1 MDRQPDGSKKW
12 RPSKWKRLLEL
23 VLPALDEL
31 PAELTW
37 SLGGGTALSISLN
50 HRISY
55 DIDIFFQDTSAL
67 KFLSPNKNMKIR
79 ALSDDWQ
86 QPGNYLKI
94 ERPEGDIDFLIAR
107 TFSASPHFRHDFK
120 GKEIFVETPAE
131 IIAKK
136 IHYRGSQFSVR
147 DIFDIAAVS
156 EFAPDALSSV
166 SSEIR
171 EALPRTVDR
180 IKLLRKRYD
189 QTVHD
194 AVFPSGLGVTFMDRG
209 VDIAIKALESTIA
222 ELEKQ

>member
-12 RPSKWKRLLEL
+12 RISRWKRLLEL

-37 SLGGGTALSISLN
+37 ALGGGTALSISLN

-55 DIDIFFQDTSAL
+55 DIDIFFQDASAL
-67 KFLSPNKNMKIR
+67 KFLSPNKNNKIR

-107 TFSASPHFRHDFK
+107 TFSTSPHFLHDFK
-120 GKEIFVETPAE
+120 GKEIFIETPAE

-156 EFAPDALSSV
+156 ELAPDALSSV

-171 EALPRTVDR
+171 DALPRTWDR
-180 IKLLRKRYD
+180 VKLLRKRYD
-189 QTVHD
+189 QTIHD
-194 AVFPSGLGVTFMDRG
+194 AVFPSGPGVKFMDQG
-209 VDIAIKALESTIA
+209 VDIAIKALESTIS
-222 ELEKQ
+222 EIEKQ

>member
-1 MDRQPDGSKKW
+1 M
-12 RPSKWKRLLEL
+12 
-23 VLPALDEL
+23 
-31 PAELTW
+31 
-37 SLGGGTALSISLN
+37 
-50 HRISY
+50 
-55 DIDIFFQDTSAL
+55 
-67 KFLSPNKNMKIR
+67 
-79 ALSDDWQ
+79 
-86 QPGNYLKI
+86 
-94 ERPEGDIDFLIAR
+94 
-107 TFSASPHFRHDFK
+107 
-120 GKEIFVETPAE
+120 ETPAE

-189 QTVHD
+189 QTIHD
-194 AVFPSGLGVTFMDRG
+194 AVFPSGPGVNFMDPG
-209 VDIAIKALESTIA
+209 VDIAIKALESAIA

>member
-86 QPGNYLKI
+86 QTGNYLKI

-107 TFSASPHFRHDFK
+107 TFSASPHFRHNFK
-120 GKEIFVETPAE
+120 GKEIFVENAGRNHC
-131 IIAKK
+131 KK
-136 IHYRGSQFSVR
+136 NS
-147 DIFDIAAVS
+147 
-156 EFAPDALSSV
+156 L
-166 SSEIR
+166 
-171 EALPRTVDR
+171 
-180 IKLLRKRYD
+180 
-189 QTVHD
+189 
-194 AVFPSGLGVTFMDRG
+194 
-209 VDIAIKALESTIA
+209 
-222 ELEKQ
+222 

>member
-1 MDRQPDGSKKW
+1 MGRQPIGSKKW
-12 RPSKWKRLLEL
+12 PTSKWKQLLEM
-23 VLPALDEL
+23 VLPALIELPDEL
-31 PAELTW
+31 SW

-67 KFLSPNKNMKIR
+67 KFLSPNKNKKIR

-107 TFSASPHFRHDFK
+107 TFSASPHFRHDFL

-156 EFAPDALSSV
+156 ELVPDALWSV

-171 EALPRTVDR
+171 DGLPRTLDR

-189 QTVHD
+189 QTIHD
-194 AVFPSGLGVTFMDRG
+194 AVFPSGSGAVFMDQG
-209 VDIAIKALESTIA
+209 IDIAIKAMESAIARLER
-222 ELEKQ
+222 Q